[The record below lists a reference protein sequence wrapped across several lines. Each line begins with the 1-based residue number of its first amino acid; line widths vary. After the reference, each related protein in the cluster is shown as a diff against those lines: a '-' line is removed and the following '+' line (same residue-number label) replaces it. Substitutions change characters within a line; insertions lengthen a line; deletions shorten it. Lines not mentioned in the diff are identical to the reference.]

1 MYIQALDLGK
11 AKIRHLLE
19 ALSDFPSN
27 FTWNRNTEPF
37 VIEGEDAASK
47 LIAAYERGIKN
58 FDGSVFPDNA
68 DFYDQTLFGISLAKG
83 RLKQA
88 WFCSGSFRG
97 GCFADAFLE
106 RASFDDSDCRDV
118 DFSRADLTGAEFQ
131 GTNLRGAKFI
141 NAQLQGAY
149 FDRADLVG
157 ADLTGA
163 NMQDA
168 KMIDVRLV
176 RSDPEFVQL

>member
-1 MYIQALDLGK
+1 MSVFSQK
-11 AKIRHLLE
+11 KTTIRHLLE
-19 ALSDFPSN
+19 TLRQFPANMQWHYRAESL
-27 FTWNRNTEPF
+27 

-47 LIAAYERGIKN
+47 LIAAYQRGVRN
-58 FDGSVFPDNA
+58 FDGSVFPDNS

-176 RSDPEFVQL
+176 RSDPEFVEL